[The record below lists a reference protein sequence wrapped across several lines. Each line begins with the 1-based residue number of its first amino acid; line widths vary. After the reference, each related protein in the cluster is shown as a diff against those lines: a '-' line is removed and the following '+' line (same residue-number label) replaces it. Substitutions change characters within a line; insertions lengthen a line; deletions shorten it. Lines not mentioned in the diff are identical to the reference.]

1 MTGLVESESFA
12 IASHRD
18 TKSSGYIISV
28 TLELNVRTNMSGK
41 CCSIQLVHILFLHTL
56 VHNGTWLIHYTGGTP
71 EWYTLAIHQSGSQ
84 VERQVCSCVDAAME
98 TGDRCTH
105 FNSQLENNLIKWK

>member
-1 MTGLVESESFA
+1 MTELVESESFA

-41 CCSIQLVHILFLHTL
+41 WCSIHTGTQWYMVDTLHWWYTRVVH
-56 VHNGTWLIHYTGGTP
+56 TGDTP
-71 EWYTLAIHQSGSQ
+71 EWYTLVLHQSGSQ

-105 FNSQLENNLIKWK
+105 FSLSSKTI